1 MTITLT
7 QEQIVF
13 IVIALI
19 ISVMSVIAY
28 VDCKPRERPEF
39 SVFAFVHIAVTMA
52 VFGIYQF
59 GMMLFFRS

>member
-1 MTITLT
+1 MQLN
-7 QEQIVF
+7 
-13 IVIALI
+13 ALI